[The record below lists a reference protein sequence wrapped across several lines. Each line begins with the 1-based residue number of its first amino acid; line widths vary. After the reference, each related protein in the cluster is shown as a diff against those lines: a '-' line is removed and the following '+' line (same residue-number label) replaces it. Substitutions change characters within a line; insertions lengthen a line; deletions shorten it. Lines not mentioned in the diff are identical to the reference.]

1 MTFGICIEGYIKVKD
16 WISIHALIYR
26 FNAIPVNIPVAF
38 FFWAEIDK
46 LILKFIWKYKG
57 PKVIKRILE
66 KNKLEGLSF
75 PSFES

>member
-38 FFWAEIDK
+38 FFGQK
-46 LILKFIWKYKG
+46 LT
-57 PKVIKRILE
+57 
-66 KNKLEGLSF
+66 S
-75 PSFES
+75 